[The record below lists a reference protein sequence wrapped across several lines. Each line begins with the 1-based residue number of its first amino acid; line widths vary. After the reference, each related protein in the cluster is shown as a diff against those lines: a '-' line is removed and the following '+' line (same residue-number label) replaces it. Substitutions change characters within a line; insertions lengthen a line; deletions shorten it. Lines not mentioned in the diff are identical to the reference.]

1 MIPPRLFRRFTLLLP
16 LLAALAGL
24 GLPALPGRA
33 ETDGVAQIVAHARAH
48 ADGTAPAS
56 FRAADYQGDLHDLP
70 IGVFDSGIGGLT
82 VFEAIKTYDAH
93 DNRTGAPGAD
103 GVPDFAGERF
113 IYLGDQANMPYGNYT
128 AVGRQ
133 DFLRELV
140 LRDLLFL
147 LGRRYVEPTPEGPR
161 PRTDKLPVKAI
172 VIACNTAT
180 AVGLADL
187 RTALKAWNLPLQVIG
202 VIEAGANAT
211 VDNGRTGG
219 VAVFATVATCASE
232 AYPRALAQAATERD
246 RAARPVHQL
255 GLPTLA
261 AAIEGDA
268 SVRQT
273 PAEIVQAEIGR
284 FLAQCREQPAAKPID
299 TLVLGCTHY
308 PLVKQDFARAFADA
322 ARDPATA
329 ALLAPTLAIVDP
341 AETTAA
347 DLYRLLRD
355 RNLRAT
361 EPRAGSDRFF
371 LSVANPQ
378 AAGVPLD
385 AEGGLTK
392 AYKYSRD
399 PGHPERDDTIVVPMT
414 PSALPASGAAL
425 VREHL
430 PATWAAL
437 QASARQ

>member
-1 MIPPRLFRRFTLLLP
+1 MIPLRLFRRSTLRLP
-16 LLAALAGL
+16 LLAGLAGL
-24 GLPALPGRA
+24 GLPTLPGHA

-48 ADGTAPAS
+48 ADGMVPAS

-93 DNRTGAPGAD
+93 HNRTGAPGAD

-128 AVGRQ
+128 AAGRQ

-147 LGRRYVEPTPEGPR
+147 LGRRYVELTPEGPR
-161 PRTDKLPVKAI
+161 PQTDKLPVKAI

-187 RTALKAWNLPLQVIG
+187 RAALKAWNLPLQVIG
-202 VIEAGANAT
+202 VIEAGAHAT
-211 VDNGRTGG
+211 VENGQDGG
-219 VAVFATVATCASE
+219 IAVFATVATCASE
-232 AYPRALAQAATERD
+232 AYPRALAQAAVAQHRP
-246 RAARPVHQL
+246 ARTVHQL

-261 AAIEGDA
+261 AAIEGDPA
-268 SVRQT
+268 IRQA
-273 PAEIVQAEIGR
+273 PAEIIRTEIDR
-284 FLAQCREQPAAKPID
+284 FLAQCSAQPPARPID

-308 PLVKQDFARAFADA
+308 PLVKQDFARAFAEA
-322 ARDPATA
+322 ARNPATA

-361 EPRAGSDRFF
+361 APRTDGDRFF
-371 LSVANPQ
+371 LSVANPL
-378 AAGVPLD
+378 AAGVALD
-385 AEGGLTK
+385 PEGGLTK

-399 PGHPERDDTIVVPMT
+399 AGHPEREDTVVVPMT
-414 PSALPASGAAL
+414 PARLPASGAAL

-430 PATWAAL
+430 PATWASL
-437 QASARQ
+437 QTSAQK

>member
-1 MIPPRLFRRFTLLLP
+1 MPLPRTLPRLPTYGLLLIGF
-16 LLAALAGL
+16 LAVLVRA
-24 GLPALPGRA
+24 PAAQPA
-33 ETDGVAQIVAHARAH
+33 PDVVAQIVAYAQAH

-56 FRAADYQGDLHDLP
+56 FRASDYQGDLRELP

-93 DNRTGAPGAD
+93 DNRTGQPGAD

-128 AVGRQ
+128 AAGRQ

-147 LGRRYVEPTPEGPR
+147 LGRRSVELTPAGPH
-161 PRTDKLPVKAI
+161 PRSDKLPVKAI

-180 AVGLADL
+180 AVGLADI
-187 RTALKAWNLPLQVIG
+187 RAALKAWGLPLPVIG
-202 VIEAGANAT
+202 VIEAGARAT
-211 VDNGRTGG
+211 VENSRDGG
-219 VAVFATVATCASE
+219 IAVFATVATCASE
-232 AYPRALAQAATERD
+232 AYPRALAQAAVEQHRSPRT
-246 RAARPVHQL
+246 VHQL

-268 SVRQT
+268 SIRQA
-273 PAEIVQAEIGR
+273 PAEIIRAEIDR
-284 FLAQCREQPAAKPID
+284 FLTQCREQPPARPID

-308 PLVKQDFARAFADA
+308 PLVKTEFARAFAA
-322 ARDPATA
+322 ARTPATA
-329 ALLAPTLAIVDP
+329 ALLSSQLAIVDP

-347 DLYRLLRD
+347 ELYRLLAARE
-355 RNLRAT
+355 LRAT
-361 EPRAGSDRFF
+361 APRADGDRFF

-378 AAGVPLD
+378 ARGVTLD
-385 AEGGLTK
+385 AEGGLAK

-399 PGHPERDDTIVVPMT
+399 PGHPERDDTLVVPMAPAT
-414 PSALPASGAAL
+414 LPANGAAL

-430 PATWAAL
+430 PVTWASL
-437 QASARQ
+437 QASASH